1 MYLYIVVLNLHS
13 TVDIPVC
20 PGICSEVED
29 GAPMIILE
37 LMEFGDLKNF
47 LIDNKYEIV
56 CLLSP
61 CCMVV
66 MVYISTLNHNHHI

>member
-1 MYLYIVVLNLHS
+1 MFISQQNSIGYYKQQLYSHVIVVVLNLLFI
-13 TVDIPVC
+13 VDIPCC

-47 LIDNKYEIV
+47 LIDHKYDIA
-56 CLLSP
+56 C
-61 CCMVV
+61 
-66 MVYISTLNHNHHI
+66 